1 MRWEISL
8 TSHRVLNLSRSDQT
22 NRARHNSSF
31 KMENCKKSD
40 LIVEV
45 KTRRRPRFKAGSEL
59 SGKVNLVAIDFNEE
73 ITEEMEMVELKLQ
86 LTSESCGSVDSNECK
101 MES

>member
-22 NRARHNSSF
+22 IRARYNSSF
-31 KMENCKKSD
+31 KMEKCKKSD

-73 ITEEMEMVELKLQ
+73 IDETSEMVELKLH
-86 LTSESCGSVDSNECK
+86 LSSEACASETVNED
-101 MES
+101 